1 MLDLTVSSDYREIIR
16 STFKSLGLSS
26 KSVAMAAVIHPAFFS
41 RVMMGKAS
49 FSPSQMFL
57 IGKALQLDGWRL
69 EYFLLLGDLEFA
81 ANAKHKIY
89 LKQKI
94 EKIRQEQ
101 QALGSKLH
109 IARAENLEESLR
121 LAKYYSETITAR
133 IHMYLTIPRYRQNP
147 DLICRSAG
155 ISKSKFHQEI
165 AKLESLGIIT
175 TGNGNIDMNQDT
187 LHLEMEHVLAPQ
199 NNINW
204 RLDAIKAINERNP
217 KSTGYHMSAAFTAD
231 AATMTKVR
239 NRFKAFVVE
248 VKDLVSGSS
257 NPDEEEVW
265 SMGFDLY

>member
-1 MLDLTVSSDYREIIR
+1 MLDLTASSDYREIIR
-16 STFKSLGLSS
+16 STFKSLGLSF
-26 KSVAMAAVIHPAFFS
+26 KSIATTAVIHPAFFS

-57 IGKALQLDGWRL
+57 IGKALQFDGWRL

-81 ANAKHKIY
+81 ANEKHKSY

-109 IARAENLEESLR
+109 ITRTEDLEESLR
-121 LAKYYSETITAR
+121 LATYYNEIITAK
-133 IHMYLTIPRYRQNP
+133 IHMYLTVPRYRQNP
-147 DLICRSAG
+147 DLLCRAAG

-165 AKLESLGIIT
+165 AKLESLSIIST
-175 TGNGNIDMNQDT
+175 EDGKIKMNQDT

-204 RLDAIKAINERNP
+204 RLDAIKVINDRNP

-231 AATMTKVR
+231 MDTIDKVR

-248 VKDLVSGSS
+248 VKDLVSTSS
-257 NPDEEEVW
+257 SDEEEVW